1 MRLEDLT
8 DDQLDKL
15 KKTNPH
21 LDSFI
26 KEANRKPRLYTF
38 TKQDV
43 RKKAIKVLAVIADLN
58 QGERH
63 RVLEHAMKVNEV

>member
-1 MRLEDLT
+1 MRLEDFT
-8 DDQLDKL
+8 IDQLEKL

-21 LDSFI
+21 LDDFL
-26 KEANRKPRLYTF
+26 KDVNRKPRQYTF

-58 QGERH
+58 QTERY